1 MKYKTLYA
9 QQCVEIAIKDIVGL
23 PLNEERRGDY
33 KFLLQLVKA
42 LKQYRQTNQKPV
54 IKNFPNSAPSIS
66 NARWNSR
73 AIYALFAELC
83 DLNYHNLFTLNSFII
98 DVNPIY
104 NYIYIFNM
112 FILL

>member
-73 AIYALFAELC
+73 TNYALFAELC
-83 DLNYHNLFTLNSFII
+83 DLNYQNLFTLNSSII
-98 DVNPIY
+98 DVSPIY